1 MYFALTLLLCSVL
14 NRRMKEKQDKLGRP
28 RLGRPR
34 RYALK
39 PPAGFAD
46 SELAHA
52 AAQLQELSERVCDQI
67 VDLPADA
74 LEYTAQDAPLSITML
89 VLHMAW
95 AEAWWVQRISGVKIP
110 ESLNTEI
117 QKGSLSRIGEPPPT
131 GFEAATLIAICRRVQ
146 SEYSQPRLAGI
157 EDIAIAGKNQV
168 RIVPNPL
175 RPSLRISPGF
185 DQLGSFCSSCRM
197 TLLMTPMLQPVNAS
211 RPIPNGMRNAK
222 PVAIASFLSHMSS
235 LIIKESA

>member
-1 MYFALTLLLCSVL
+1 
-14 NRRMKEKQDKLGRP
+14 MKEKQDKLGRP

-117 QKGSLSRIGEPPPT
+117 QKGSLGRIGEPPPT
-131 GFEAATLIAICRRVQ
+131 GFDAASLIDICRRVQ
-146 SEYSQPRLAGI
+146 GEYSQPLLAGI
-157 EDIAIAGKNQV
+157 EAIDEV
-168 RIVPNPL
+168 RKKEGFTFSVRGVTGQLAWHWSYHSGQIGLLRLLWGSDYQWTSEDIVPL
-175 RPSLRISPGF
+175 SPC
-185 DQLGSFCSSCRM
+185 L
-197 TLLMTPMLQPVNAS
+197 
-211 RPIPNGMRNAK
+211 
-222 PVAIASFLSHMSS
+222 
-235 LIIKESA
+235 